1 MSTDLNE
8 QAYEQ
13 QLQWSLSEAEGGESP
28 PDVTD
33 KVLAAIEG
41 IGQSVQ
47 APVTRSRWLLTAAI
61 VTLGVAALF
70 GVHHFSLQQGNQVA
84 VTPSPSSNPPTQDPR
99 PKHVRKHL
107 VRDAKEIADLPSDAR
122 SVHLWQLSDDDFAAV
137 VERCPKLEE
146 VAASTSGKPN
156 TDLTDRVF
164 TTASKLT
171 NLRKLQ
177 LLQVSQVTGE
187 GIEQLAAL
195 RRLES
200 LTINWS
206 QLRPSA
212 YEALPA
218 LQSIKTLDLSYTTTL
233 EDNAMTQIARCS
245 NIDTLRISH
254 CPNVTA
260 KGLAIAL
267 RLPNL
272 RSLDIE
278 NLKCSWKEIGNER
291 PAKLRILNAT
301 NTQFQNVDLG
311 WLPPDLEELSLNHT
325 GADANTCRILTKM
338 VRHLHKLS
346 LTNCSITDT
355 GVSMLGGLGE
365 LHELDITNVPL
376 TEDCLRPLRQMDQL
390 CELKISALN
399 WIEQRHISPLMA
411 AGINVHIT
419 EGKGHDRYLHELREA
434 HRAAIAER
442 RDRFMKR

>member
-70 GVHHFSLQQGNQVA
+70 GVHHFSQQQGDQVA

-122 SVHLWQLSDDDFAAV
+122 SVNLWQLSDDDFAAV

-156 TDLTDRVF
+156 PDLTDRVF

-187 GIEQLAAL
+187 GIEQLAF
-195 RRLES
+195 EI
-200 LTINWS
+200 TS
-206 QLRPSA
+206 QM
-212 YEALPA
+212 
-218 LQSIKTLDLSYTTTL
+218 L
-233 EDNAMTQIARCS
+233 ED
-245 NIDTLRISH
+245 H
-254 CPNVTA
+254 V
-260 KGLAIAL
+260 
-267 RLPNL
+267 
-272 RSLDIE
+272 
-278 NLKCSWKEIGNER
+278 
-291 PAKLRILNAT
+291 
-301 NTQFQNVDLG
+301 VD
-311 WLPPDLEELSLNHT
+311 DHSY
-325 GADANTCRILTKM
+325 AA
-338 VRHLHKLS
+338 
-346 LTNCSITDT
+346 
-355 GVSMLGGLGE
+355 GVSAFGE
-365 LHELDITNVPL
+365 ECMIELVLTVGYYCLICHTLNTFQVPL
-376 TEDCLRPLRQMDQL
+376 EPGMEDPFLQ
-390 CELKISALN
+390 K
-399 WIEQRHISPLMA
+399 
-411 AGINVHIT
+411 T
-419 EGKGHDRYLHELREA
+419 
-434 HRAAIAER
+434 
-442 RDRFMKR
+442 